1 MEQRSVSTDRG
12 ALVSLWGLL
21 GLFLAK
27 GTVGLLT
34 GSKAL
39 LADACQSAAD
49 CIGAGTA
56 YIGIRKARLD
66 PNAKVLTGK
75 QSESAA
81 TIVLSALLLVAGLEI
96 GISSVR
102 SIANG
107 VEEAPGWGAV
117 ILIAASIGIREGLVR
132 YKRNRDSLCGIRGD
146 RYGDQRTDIFVSLT
160 ALIGASG
167 ALVGE
172 IYGVPLLYV
181 LDPAAGI
188 VISVFVVRMGYQLTS
203 GVLKASDLTTLDDAD
218 AHTLLEA
225 VQKVEGVIAVGEVK
239 AREQGHYLILEVDIR
254 VNPRISVFEGQ
265 DIALRVKRQL
275 TKRFLHIMDANVRVQ
290 PYDPGFPYKSNH
302 HEEELPSFLQ

>member
-49 CIGAGTA
+49 CVGAGTT
-56 YIGIRKARLD
+56 YLGIRKARLD
-66 PNAKVLTGK
+66 PNAKALSG
-75 QSESAA
+75 QHSESTA
-81 TIVLSALLLVAGLEI
+81 TIVLSVLLLVAGLEI
-96 GISSVR
+96 GISSIR
-102 SIANG
+102 SMARG

-132 YKRNRDSLCGIRGD
+132 YKRSRNNLCGIRGD
-146 RYGDQRTDIFVSLT
+146 RYVDHRPDIFASLT
-160 ALIGASG
+160 ALVGTSG

-172 IYGVPLLYV
+172 IYGMPFLFV
-181 LDPAAGI
+181 LDPAAGL
-188 VISVFVVRMGYQLTS
+188 VISVFVVRMGYRLTS
-203 GVLKASDLTTLDDAD
+203 GVIKAADRTTLDDAD
-218 AHTLLEA
+218 AQTLLEA
-225 VQKVEGVIAVGEVK
+225 VQRVEGVIAVGEVK
-239 AREQGHYLILEVDIR
+239 AKEQGHYLILEVDIR
-254 VNPRISVFEGQ
+254 VNPRISVIEGQ